1 VKQLNLP
8 QPGIDKANNA
18 LDAAHITL
26 VGATGSGKTSAL
38 KRLRAPFL
46 PTKGDHVAMFDP
58 YGDYAGDSF
67 RNSPVKSFSSWAE
80 FYIAL
85 HEARKKRTGFKIAI
99 SGIAANPENLDIFCQ
114 IIWSLGDGFN
124 KPLYAV
130 CEETARCVTTAGKA
144 QGAYGECLTGGRKF
158 NIRVVSLF
166 QRGQEVP
173 KTTLTQS
180 AYKWIGAQEGMRDA
194 EYLSKETDIPAD
206 QIGALLGARDNNG
219 VAQYFTRSPGMNNF
233 KGGDFKVF

>member
-1 VKQLNLP
+1 MTQLRLP
-8 QPGIDKANNA
+8 QPGTEQANNK
-18 LDAAHITL
+18 LDAQHVVL

-38 KRLRAPFL
+38 KKLREPFL
-46 PTKGDHVAMFDP
+46 PTKGDHVAIFDP
-58 YGDYAGDSF
+58 YGDYSGGEF
-67 RNSPVKSFSSWAE
+67 RNSPVKSYSSWAE
-80 FYIAL
+80 FYLAL
-85 HEARKKRTGFKIAI
+85 YQHRKRKTGFKIAI
-99 SGIAANPENLDIFCQ
+99 SGIKANPENLDLFCQ
-114 IIWSLGDGFN
+114 IIWSLGDGHK
-124 KPLYAV
+124 KPLFAV

-194 EYLSKETDIPAD
+194 EYLSKETDIPAE
-206 QIGALLGARDNNG
+206 QIGALLGARDNKG
-219 VAQYFTRSPGMNNF
+219 MAQYFIRSPGMDNF
-233 KGGDFKVF
+233 KGGEFKVF